1 MQLMRGHLDRA
12 DRDEEDLVDPD
23 DADAAVHG
31 SAAAL
36 DTWHRDGRAGSRPP
50 GRVRN
55 QRAHP
60 APAWQHWLTALLYA
74 TLLDLDGRPPGMK
87 LRRTF

>member
-1 MQLMRGHLDRA
+1 
-12 DRDEEDLVDPD
+12 
-23 DADAAVHG
+23 VHG

-36 DTWHRDGRAGSRPP
+36 DTWHRDGRAGS
-50 GRVRN
+50 
-55 QRAHP
+55 HP

-87 LRRTF
+87 LRWTF